1 MAVAMPLLAMR
12 FGGVVFGLVCVTGV
26 AGCDVV
32 FGLDHL
38 EPGQAARP
46 DAAEPRVHGRLWER
60 YVTNGSDLSPLVLE
74 RTYPATSV
82 ALSVTLDDGTDAP
95 VTYHDDGTFEL
106 TRDRDDQPY
115 RLVITVDGLPNEYQL
130 DAPELAIP
138 QIVAG
143 RPDAAPL
150 GKSLLQFS
158 YAPQVVDLKAAQVAS
173 TGVYSL
179 TNTGAYGPVVT
190 MDWRTAAPTANARL
204 GMLDASKNDRVYVL
218 ESRVDRI
225 SHPPLAYQVITAVT
239 SAAVT
244 QVVGQSILLPQPT
257 PVVHDDCATLN
268 APNASVASRLQTAV
282 GRSYPYVGG
291 DWYVFA
297 APAPEQLGVTAPVV
311 LASAGQIP
319 PVDSTVTASFHDPFP
334 GWPLLAQAGAL
345 GGFDAQLPD
354 TSTPLRFYDAIR
366 RYRTVP
372 HDTAACDLPAQDM
385 PATIAIAGDFE
396 LAGSPLD
403 VDGSVLALPDAD
415 VELTWRAVAA
425 GDVHYTSVLLEELIP
440 VDGFTTSIA
449 RRWITTAGDRVLIE
463 RALFVPGK
471 TYVIAVTFHTGR
483 PNAATGD
490 WTPSGDTIEFATTWS
505 HYFVVQ

>member
-1 MAVAMPLLAMR
+1 MPLLAMR
-12 FGGVVFGLVCVTGV
+12 FGGVVFGLVCVTAV

-82 ALSVTLDDGTDAP
+82 ALRG
-95 VTYHDDGTFEL
+95 
-106 TRDRDDQPY
+106 DRDDQPY

-204 GMLDASKNDRVYVL
+204 GMLDARTQRWHVRLSAGCCSQRRPRCWWCLISSPGSARVTTESK
-218 ESRVDRI
+218 
-225 SHPPLAYQVITAVT
+225 ITA
-239 SAAVT
+239 
-244 QVVGQSILLPQPT
+244 
-257 PVVHDDCATLN
+257 
-268 APNASVASRLQTAV
+268 
-282 GRSYPYVGG
+282 Y
-291 DWYVFA
+291 
-297 APAPEQLGVTAPVV
+297 
-311 LASAGQIP
+311 
-319 PVDSTVTASFHDPFP
+319 STRC
-334 GWPLLAQAGAL
+334 W
-345 GGFDAQLPD
+345 
-354 TSTPLRFYDAIR
+354 
-366 RYRTVP
+366 
-372 HDTAACDLPAQDM
+372 
-385 PATIAIAGDFE
+385 
-396 LAGSPLD
+396 
-403 VDGSVLALPDAD
+403 
-415 VELTWRAVAA
+415 
-425 GDVHYTSVLLEELIP
+425 
-440 VDGFTTSIA
+440 
-449 RRWITTAGDRVLIE
+449 
-463 RALFVPGK
+463 
-471 TYVIAVTFHTGR
+471 
-483 PNAATGD
+483 N
-490 WTPSGDTIEFATTWS
+490 EF
-505 HYFVVQ
+505 